1 MKYSGKTHIAE
12 FVPVFALVVLG
23 HGAHPLI
30 VVQRVSVTAA
40 GNGHRQNHQRHEQTE
55 TQHHLRE
62 RERAGEIRHGALE
75 VKTSSL
81 FEFKGL
87 SFKQAQIIKHQKAH

>member
-1 MKYSGKTHIAE
+1 MSQQKKEIQRKTHVAE

-30 VVQRVSVTAA
+30 IVQRVSVTAA
-40 GNGHRQNHQRHEQTE
+40 GNGHRPNHQGHEQTE
-55 TQHHLRE
+55 TQHHLKDRE
-62 RERAGEIRHGALE
+62 RKRAGDMRRGALE

-81 FEFKGL
+81 FEFERT
-87 SFKQAQIIKHQKAH
+87 SF

>member
-1 MKYSGKTHIAE
+1 MGKTHVAE

-30 VVQRVSVTAA
+30 IVQRVSITAA
-40 GNGHRQNHQRHEQTE
+40 GNQHRQKHQRHEQTE

-62 RERAGEIRHGALE
+62 RKRERAGEIRHGALE

-81 FEFKGL
+81 FKRTF
-87 SFKQAQIIKHQKAH
+87 I